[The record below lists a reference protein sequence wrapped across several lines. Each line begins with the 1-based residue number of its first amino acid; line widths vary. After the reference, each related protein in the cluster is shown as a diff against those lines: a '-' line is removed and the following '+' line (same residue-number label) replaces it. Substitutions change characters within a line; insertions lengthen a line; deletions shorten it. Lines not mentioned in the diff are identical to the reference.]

1 MVLGLFQVNYGLNPH
16 GALRLHVGM
25 NSQFLSHSIHGTGI
39 FTYIWLIFMVNVG
52 KYTVYRWYGYEFSTS
67 SWPGGVKT
75 FLKPTVIQTSLELP
89 FILF

>member
-39 FTYIWLIFMVNVG
+39 FTYIWLNG
-52 KYTVYRWYGYEFSTS
+52 KCT
-67 SWPGGVKT
+67 
-75 FLKPTVIQTSLELP
+75 
-89 FILF
+89 